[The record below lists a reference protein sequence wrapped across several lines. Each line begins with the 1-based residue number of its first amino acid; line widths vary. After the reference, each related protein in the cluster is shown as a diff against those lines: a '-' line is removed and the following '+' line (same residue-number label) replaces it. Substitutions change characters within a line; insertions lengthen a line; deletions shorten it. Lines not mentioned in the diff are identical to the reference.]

1 MRRIV
6 VILGILALAA
16 SLAGAQEAVK
26 NQLVKRFG
34 LTEQQAEK
42 FVAIYADSAIEL
54 AKARAEV
61 NVQKA
66 LLARLLLDVDVSER
80 EVEKVLRQA
89 LEAEVQVRMI
99 QIRRELAA
107 RRLIGD
113 RRWIQL
119 REILRR
125 LAEVKLRAAVRNAPA
140 RQAAD
145 DADLDPKE
153 QVLLQE
159 LADLVGE

>member
-1 MRRIV
+1 MKRV
-6 VILGILALAA
+6 LVILAILTLVA
-16 SLAGAQEAVK
+16 SLAGAQVAAK
-26 NQLVKRFG
+26 NLLVKRFG

-66 LLARLLLDVDVSER
+66 LLARLLLDVDASER

-89 LEAEVQVRMI
+89 IEAEVQVRMI
-99 QIRRELAA
+99 QIRRELAT
-107 RRLIGD
+107 RKLIGD

-119 REILRR
+119 REMLRR
-125 LAEVKLRAAVRNAPA
+125 LADVKVRAAIRDAPA
-140 RQAAD
+140 RQAAGETEL
-145 DADLDPKE
+145 DATE

-159 LADLVGE
+159 LADLLGD